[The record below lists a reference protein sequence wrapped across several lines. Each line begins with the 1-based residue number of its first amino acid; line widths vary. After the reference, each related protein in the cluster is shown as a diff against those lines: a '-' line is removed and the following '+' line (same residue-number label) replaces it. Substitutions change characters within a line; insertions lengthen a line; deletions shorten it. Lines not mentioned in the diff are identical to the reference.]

1 MQKKIKDNY
10 FIAILFASSIGIA
23 IYFTINYDLYNYHL
37 WAYTAIRYGLHQ
49 IYNNSLYFD
58 RAFDYLPLGGYFEVF
73 AGKIASLF
81 YPASINNVKL
91 LFIYKIIPVIFYLL
105 IMLKIKSIGI
115 KDNINSLIAAV
126 SLPLIIIVSLYGE
139 NDVIIIYFLILSII
153 AFEKKQINQGML
165 FSIITLVIKQTSLF
179 FVLSILFY
187 YFIKSSNKKQ
197 YVTRTVLWGAGIFT
211 VFFSPFIIK
220 GNLID
225 ALNSFF
231 TNTLSIISP
240 LSCKAFNSYSIIPGA
255 QFMDFNYKLGIFS
268 IKTYALGA
276 LVVSLIFTIIKLR
289 KRNIWQIMTLIAII
303 WYNLHVG
310 LHTHHMI
317 YLLIFLVILAVRSRL
332 HWAYVVVYSLILA
345 LNMLLTQS
353 IIIMNIFGIP
363 SLPISWMVIFAG
375 IQFIVSAVLFVNII
389 IHDPGSNT
397 AISEPVHFKI
407 WITVILLVLF
417 VSAFMPGRYLKNE
430 KEWIS
435 DIINEG
441 HLLNYS
447 KDYYIEADIVSHGP
461 FSNYL
466 GIRMSDS
473 SHFTVDNTVYDSIE
487 FSAGIEYGS
496 NAALI
501 VSDSVIDI
509 SDQNMNIILRGK
521 NDIWKFK
528 ALVEQQYSILTI
540 YNIRYFE

>member
-10 FIAILFASSIGIA
+10 SIAMLFASSIGIA
-23 IYFTINYDLYNYHL
+23 LYFTINYDLYNYHL
-37 WAYTAIRYGLHQ
+37 WAYTAIRYGLDQ

-91 LFIYKIIPVIFYLL
+91 LFVYKIIPVIFYLL

-126 SLPLIIIVSLYGE
+126 SLPIIIIVSLYGE
-139 NDVIIIYFLILSII
+139 NDVIIIYFLILSIT
-153 AFEKKQINQGML
+153 AFEKRQIHQGML

-187 YFIKSSNKKQ
+187 YFIRSSNKKQ
-197 YVTRTVLWGAGIFT
+197 YITQTVLWGAGIFT
-211 VFFSPFIIK
+211 VFFSPFIVK

-231 TNTLSIISP
+231 SNTLSIISP

-255 QFMDFNYKLGIFS
+255 QFMDFNYKLGLFS

-276 LVVSLIFTIIKLR
+276 LAISLIFIIIKLR

-317 YLLIFLVILAVRSRL
+317 YLLIFLVILSVRSRL
-332 HWAYVVVYSLILA
+332 HWIYAVVYSLILA

-353 IIIMNIFGIP
+353 IVTMNLFGIP
-363 SLPISWMVIFAG
+363 RLPIPFMVIFAG
-375 IQFIVSAVLFVNII
+375 IQLIVSAVLFVNII
-389 IHDPGSNT
+389 RHDPGSNT
-397 AISEPVHFKI
+397 AISEPVHFRI
-407 WITVILLVLF
+407 WVTVILLVLI

-430 KEWIS
+430 KEWVS

-447 KDYYIEADIVSHGP
+447 KDHYIEADIVSHGP

-496 NAALI
+496 VAKLI

-509 SDQNMNIILRGK
+509 TESKQSIVLRSN
-521 NDIWKFK
+521 NDKWRFE
-528 ALVEQQYSILTI
+528 ASNNRQYSIIAI
-540 YNIRYFE
+540 YNIKYFK